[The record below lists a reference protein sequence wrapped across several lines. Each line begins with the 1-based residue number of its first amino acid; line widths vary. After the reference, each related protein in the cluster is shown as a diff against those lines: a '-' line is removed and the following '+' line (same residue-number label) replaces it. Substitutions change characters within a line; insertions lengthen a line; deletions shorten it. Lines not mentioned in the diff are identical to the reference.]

1 MPNYWITLSP
11 SYGSGGQRVGLPYE
25 LGGAGLE
32 ELLGKVL
39 VDGQSLGIDSLTSQ
53 TVWVL
58 VPFMD

>member
-1 MPNYWITLSP
+1 MPNNFITPSP

-25 LGGAGLE
+25 LGGLE

-53 TVWVL
+53 TV
-58 VPFMD
+58 